1 MGINFTEAIR
11 KSNIAKQKVIE
22 IKAAAEDIKAALAEK
37 GMDVINVEFE
47 NLANFIREADIVYN
61 APETP
66 EPEEPTVNPDNPEES
81 GGQIEEGS
89 IEGETSEDTQE

>member
-37 GMDVINVEFE
+37 GMDVTNVEFE
-47 NLANFIREADIVYN
+47 NLANFIREANIVYN
-61 APETP
+61 APEVIEPEAPEESNPDETKTP
-66 EPEEPTVNPDNPEES
+66 ELEEPT
-81 GGQIEEGS
+81 IETE
-89 IEGETSEDTQE
+89 